1 MASIRFIDGE
11 PLNAATKMLSGSLN
25 SFIGLST
32 CCRIPP
38 LITATRSA
46 IVMASTWSWV
56 T

>member
-1 MASIRFIDGE
+1 MMFIDGD
-11 PLNAATKMLSGSLN
+11 PMKAATKMLSGSLN
-25 SFIGLST
+25 RVIGVST
-32 CCRIPP
+32 CWSTPW